1 MANEDQIKSAEA
13 SEIRIVDCTPNHYSA
28 FKLLNEEWI
37 RAYFI
42 LEDADRRAL
51 DDPEGYILE
60 KGGKI
65 LCAIENGNVLG
76 VCALMKMEDE
86 KFDFELAK
94 MAVSPAA
101 QGKGIGYL
109 LGLSII
115 EKAKDLGAT
124 NLFLESNTKLTPA
137 ISLYRKLGFKVIEGY
152 NSPYARSNIQML
164 ITF

>member
-1 MANEDQIKSAEA
+1 MTNEDQPKSAKA
-13 SEIRIVDCTPNHYSA
+13 SEIKIVDCSPIHYSA

-37 RAYFI
+37 KAYFV
-42 LEDADRRAL
+42 LEDADKRAL

-65 LCAIENGNVLG
+65 FCAMEGDIVLG
-76 VCALMKMEDE
+76 VCALMKMDDDN
-86 KFDFELAK
+86 FDFELAK
-94 MAVSPAA
+94 MAVSPTA

-109 LGLSII
+109 MGLAII
-115 EKAKDLGAT
+115 EKAKSLGAK
-124 NLFLESNTKLTPA
+124 NLFLESNTKLKPA
-137 ISLYRKLGFKVIEGY
+137 LSLYRKLGFQEIEGY